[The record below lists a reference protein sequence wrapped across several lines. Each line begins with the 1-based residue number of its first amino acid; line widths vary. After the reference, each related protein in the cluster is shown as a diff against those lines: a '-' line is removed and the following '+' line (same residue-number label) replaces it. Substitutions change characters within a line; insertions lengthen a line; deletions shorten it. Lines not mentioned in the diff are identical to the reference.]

1 MSRMITIV
9 GIGQIICKHNDYIR
23 EIQATGT
30 LRNIQMVSRA
40 LGIIISKQL
49 LGPNVLEGMKVIPT
63 L

>member
-1 MSRMITIV
+1 MSRVITIM
-9 GIGQIICKHNDYIR
+9 GIGQIICEQNDYIR

-40 LGIIISKQL
+40 LGVIISKQL
-49 LGPNVLEGMKVIPT
+49 LGPNVLEGMKVTPT